1 MAQLTPDPVKTVRTG
16 EGFDVTGDPLAA
28 LEKELEVFRYAKLQQ
43 LPTFTGEHSIFM
55 HCNPA
60 HVQAER
66 SASSRTMPSRTLSP
80 SRNPPRRLTT
90 PSRAS
95 PRHSSWSPRR

>member
-28 LEKELEVFRYAKLQQ
+28 LEKELDIFRYAKLQQ
-43 LPTFTGEHSIFM
+43 LPTFTGKYSI
-55 HCNPA
+55 CTQQDPA

-66 SASSRTMPSRTLSP
+66 SASSRTMP
-80 SRNPPRRLTT
+80 
-90 PSRAS
+90 
-95 PRHSSWSPRR
+95 